1 MNNAQNNS
9 TMTTIDL
16 TSAKRLTFK
25 AMTTATAGLGQW
37 ELRSGN
43 QWKHGVYFPETDTL
57 VKVSPWKEA
66 ALIDF
71 CRGSLERVE
80 YKINSVWE
88 WGA

>member
-1 MNNAQNNS
+1 MNNAQPTNE
-9 TMTTIDL
+9 MTTIDL

-25 AMTTATAGLGQW
+25 AMTNATSGLGQW

-66 ALIDF
+66 AFIDF
-71 CRGSLERVE
+71 CRGSLDQVPF
-80 YKINSVWE
+80 KMNSVWE

>member
-1 MNNAQNNS
+1 MSNAQNKT
-9 TMTTIDL
+9 TMNIIDL

-25 AMTTATAGLGQW
+25 TMKTATADLGKW
-37 ELRSGN
+37 TLKSGT

-57 VKVSPWKEA
+57 VKVSPWKES

-71 CRGSLERVE
+71 CRGSLEKVS